1 MSSNQIDYKA
11 VGKQVEEEVLKQKRA
26 VRVVFFVVSLLM
38 VLIFGIVGWGMYSTV
53 LDTISSDVAGI
64 LGGALTMM
72 MMGGV
77 LGAMFQGIALA
88 LDTKSG
94 EAQMR
99 ERATARALS
108 SELMRLSQE
117 AAEEADKPKREMRLS
132 DDGELMDVDAP
143 IEETQDVTLTLED
156 VKRRRQ

>member
-11 VGKQVEEEVLKQKRA
+11 VGKQVEEEVLKQKHT
-26 VRVVFFVVSLLM
+26 VRVVFFIVSLLM
-38 VLIFGIVGWGMYSTV
+38 VIIFGIVAWGMYSSV
-53 LDTISSDVAGI
+53 LDTISSDVAGT

-72 MMGGV
+72 MMGGIMGV
-77 LGAMFQGIALA
+77 MFQGIALA
-88 LDTKSG
+88 LDNKSG

-108 SELMRLSQE
+108 TELIRFSQE

-132 DDGELMDVDAP
+132 DDGELMDVEAP
-143 IEETQDVTLTLED
+143 IEETQDVTLSLED
-156 VKRRRQ
+156 VKRRR